1 VPTPTSLRVTEH
13 YLVTYRHVWR
23 GSVVVSFIGP
33 LLFLAAIGVGLGSLV
48 DSFPGGVS
56 YLDWVAPGLLAS
68 AAMQTAAAES
78 TYPVMMGTK
87 WLRTYHSMVATPV
100 SIGDIV
106 TGHLGF
112 ITLRLTTTAVVFAG
126 MMAAFGVPGGILRL
140 ALAAI
145 AAVLCGLAFAAPI
158 AAWAVTRDLDAAF
171 APLFRF
177 VIAPLFLFSGA
188 FFPVSQLPDALAAF
202 ATVTPTWHGVS
213 LCRDIV
219 LGVGSPL
226 VDVGHALYLAL
237 WAVGGWLVAQRTY
250 ARKLAP

>member
-1 VPTPTSLRVTEH
+1 MTTPTSLRVTEH

-33 LLFLAAIGVGLGSLV
+33 TMFLAAIGVGLGSLV
-48 DSFPGGVS
+48 HTFPGGIS

-68 AAMQTAAAES
+68 AAMQTAAAEA

-87 WLRTYHSMVATPV
+87 WLRTYHSMLASPV
-100 SIGDIV
+100 SVGDIV
-106 TGHLGF
+106 TGHLMF
-112 ITLRLTTTAVVFAG
+112 IVLRLLTTAAVFTG
-126 MMAAFGVPGGILRL
+126 MMAAFGVPGGLRL
-140 ALAAI
+140 VPAALAG
-145 AAVLCGLAFAAPI
+145 VLCGLAFAAPI

-171 APLFRF
+171 PPMFRF

-188 FFPVSQLPDALAAF
+188 FFPVSQLPTGLAAI

-213 LCRDIV
+213 LCRDLV
-219 LGVGSPL
+219 LGAGAPL
-226 VDVGHALYLAL
+226 VDLGHALYLAL
-237 WAVGGWLVAQRTY
+237 WAAGGWLVARRTY

>member
-1 VPTPTSLRVTEH
+1 VSTPTSLRVTEH

-33 LLFLAAIGVGLGSLV
+33 TLFLAAIGLGLGSIV
-48 DSFPGGVS
+48 DRAPGGGT

-87 WLRTYHSMVATPV
+87 WLRTYHSMLATPV
-100 SIGDIV
+100 SVADVV
-106 TGHLGF
+106 TGHLTF
-112 ITLRLTTTAVVFAG
+112 ITLRLATTAVVFAG
-126 MMAAFGVPGGILRL
+126 MMAAFGVPGGVRL
-140 ALAAI
+140 VPAAV
-145 AAVLCGLAFAAPI
+145 ASVLCGLAFAAPI
-158 AAWAVTRDLDAAF
+158 VAWAVTRDLDAAF
-171 APLFRF
+171 APMFRF

-188 FFPVSQLPDALAAF
+188 FFPVSQLPDALAAA

-213 LCRDIV
+213 LCRDLV
-219 LGVGSPL
+219 LGAGAPL
-226 VDVGHALYLAL
+226 VDLGHALYLAA
-237 WAVGGWLVAQRTY
+237 WSVAGWLVARRTY

>member
-1 VPTPTSLRVTEH
+1 
-13 YLVTYRHVWR
+13 
-23 GSVVVSFIGP
+23 
-33 LLFLAAIGVGLGSLV
+33 
-48 DSFPGGVS
+48 
-56 YLDWVAPGLLAS
+56 
-68 AAMQTAAAES
+68 
-78 TYPVMMGTK
+78 
-87 WLRTYHSMVATPV
+87 
-100 SIGDIV
+100 
-106 TGHLGF
+106 
-112 ITLRLTTTAVVFAG
+112 
-126 MMAAFGVPGGILRL
+126 MMAAFGVPGGFVRL
-140 ALAAI
+140 SAA
-145 AAVLCGLAFAAPI
+145 AAAAMLCGLSFAAPI

-237 WAVGGWLVAQRTY
+237 WAAGGWSVARRTY
-250 ARKLAP
+250 ARRLAP